1 MFILKLE
8 GIDHPPPMIPTPIQD
23 IENVE
28 ELYPDPP
35 PPPGPIIKLP
45 KFGIP
50 GTPGIGDGIP

>member
-1 MFILKLE
+1 MLILKLL
-8 GIDHPPPMIPTPIQD
+8 GIDQLSPMIPPPIPAT
-23 IENVE
+23 IAE